1 MVLLFWEP
9 WKLVSLQQ
17 VQPSW
22 VQKVSYSRRKNSIFS
37 PSFISPLYFPFPLW
51 FITGYGVQSPALCS
65 RTLLS
70 AHPVYDSLCLLI
82 PNALP
87 RSPLGNHMAVFIPA
101 SLFLVCG
108 RSLLLLLLQEPSRRP
123 YPCSLA
129 SEPLHLLH
137 SFPDASLSACLGLP
151 LCLSPLPP
159 TPLSLPS
166 TPFFC
171 ASLPLFSQQSSAKT
185 NY

>member
-87 RSPLGNHMAVFIPA
+87 RSPLGNHMAAFIPA
-101 SLFLVCG
+101 SLFLVRG

-129 SEPLHLLH
+129 SEPLRLLH

>member
-87 RSPLGNHMAVFIPA
+87 SFSFTPSRMLHSQHAWGSHSASPPFLQL
-101 SLFLVCG
+101 LFLFPQ
-108 RSLLLLLLQEPSRRP
+108 LLSSVPFFP
-123 YPCSLA
+123 
-129 SEPLHLLH
+129 
-137 SFPDASLSACLGLP
+137 SFPSKVLQRLITELSSRLTSGH
-151 LCLSPLPP
+151 
-159 TPLSLPS
+159 
-166 TPFFC
+166 
-171 ASLPLFSQQSSAKT
+171 
-185 NY
+185 